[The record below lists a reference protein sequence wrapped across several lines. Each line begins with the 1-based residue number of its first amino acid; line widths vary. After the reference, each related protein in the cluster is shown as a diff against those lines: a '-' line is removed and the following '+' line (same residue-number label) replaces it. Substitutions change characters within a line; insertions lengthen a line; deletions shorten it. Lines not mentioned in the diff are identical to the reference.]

1 MRKQGG
7 KEEEDWG
14 KKKGIGG
21 IGRKGRE
28 KKRGKKKKERM
39 RNKGER
45 DGTGKKENQ
54 EEECGR

>member
-21 IGRKGRE
+21 IERKGRE

-45 DGTGKKENQ
+45 DRMGKKENQ
-54 EEECGR
+54 EVECGR